1 MRGRPSLR
9 PVEAMSEFDYVSR
22 SEPSTGWPVVLEV
35 AVSLESARQQSLD
48 SPLRFGPCQRGLK
61 GVEGLEEPVC
71 GRQGDVIDESL
82 CRRQSTSVERGNPS
96 RERVDEYV

>member
-9 PVEAMSEFDYVSR
+9 PVEAIPSLTTSRGASPALLASCSRGRGFAGVRAPTELGFAAALRAMSAR
-22 SEPSTGWPVVLEV
+22 SE
-35 AVSLESARQQSLD
+35 
-48 SPLRFGPCQRGLK
+48 

-82 CRRQSTSVERGNPS
+82 RRRQSTSIERGNPS